1 MKPQVLVSRFPSFF
15 RTLFF
20 GGLPA
25 LALLLAAGTAS
36 GQILD
41 WVNQPF
47 SQAFIGGTDQ
57 GYAVAYDASGN
68 VYVTGSFAG
77 TADFDPGPG
86 TANLTSAGGD
96 DIFVAK
102 YDASG
107 NYIWANRIGGT
118 GGDIGYGLAV
128 DGSGNVHVTGYFSGS
143 NVDFDPG
150 PGTENLSSAGG
161 IDIFFAKYDASGN
174 YVWANRVGGTSGEQG
189 RGIAVDGIGNV
200 HLTGSFRGNNV
211 DFDPGPGIVNLS
223 SNSFTTD
230 IFIAKYDA
238 SGNYVWANRV
248 GSSNGLS
255 DVGYGLALDVS
266 GNVHVT
272 GHFTGTADFDP
283 GAGTA
288 NLTSAGNIDI
298 FIAKY
303 DASGNY
309 VWANRVGGS
318 GSDTGNSLAVDGSG
332 NVHLTGFFQATV
344 DFDPGAGPANLTSI
358 GNVDIFIAKYNASG
372 NYVWAKQVGN
382 TGVNYGNGL
391 ALDGSG
397 NVHVTGQFQGTNVDF
412 DPGGGTANLSS
423 AGSDDIFIAKYNA
436 SGNYVWAKRIG
447 GTINDQGLGLAV
459 DGSGNVHVT
468 GSFRG
473 TDVDF
478 DPGAGTAELSAG
490 AGNSDAFALRLS
502 AAGNYDWAVN
512 WGQYNNTAPT
522 PTLMECRA
530 IARDASGNVYATGS
544 FQGLYVDFDPGAGT
558 AYLTS
563 AGGSD
568 IFIAKY
574 DASGNYVWAKRIGG
588 TSTDIGYGLAV
599 DAGGNVHVT
608 GQFSGSNIDFDP
620 GAGTALLSSSAVDL
634 FVAKYD
640 ASGNYVWAKRIG
652 GTSTDIGY
660 GLAVDGSGN
669 IYVTGIF
676 LGSNVDFDPGIGT
689 APLSSAGGADIF
701 IAKYDASGG
710 YLWANRVGSTG
721 ADNGYGLAVDGSGNV
736 HVTGGFRGTNV
747 DFDPSAGT
755 ANLSSAG
762 NNDIFIA
769 KYDASGNYMWANRVG
784 STSDDIGYGIAVDG
798 SGNVHVTGYFQ
809 ATNVDFDPGP
819 NTENLSSAG
828 SADIFI
834 AKYDASGNY
843 VWAKRVGNTS
853 GDQGLGLALD
863 GSGNVHVT
871 GFFNTTNVDFDPGAG
886 TATLASAG
894 GNDIFIAKYDASGN
908 YVEAMQAGST
918 GSDAGYCIAAGAAG
932 KVAAGG
938 RFDET
943 VDFDPGVGTSDR
955 TAVATSGDIFIAQY
969 TFTATAPEINLKGN
983 SLSIAD
989 GDVTPD
995 VADHT
1000 DFENACVNS
1009 GTVVRTFTIENTGT
1023 ADLTIPAAGIT
1034 LSGANMAD
1042 FTVGGITLP
1051 ATITGGNATTFTV
1064 TFDPSAAGLRS
1075 ATVNIANDDS
1085 DENPYDFAIQGTG
1098 VANPSCNITSGPT
1111 SVCPASAGHVYT
1123 AGGGTYQWSIDANGT
1138 GASLNAP
1145 TNMASVTVTAGTTG
1159 TFTITVTVTANGCTS
1174 SCSQTVTVEDVTP
1187 PSISCPANQS
1197 VPFDNTSPCSAI
1209 VSGIDATPNDN
1220 CGASLTYALS
1230 GATTGSGNGQAS
1242 GLTFNAGVTTV
1253 TYTATDGAGLQSS
1266 CMFTVTVQACLE
1278 ISGTILWSTDLSTPV
1293 EQATV
1298 NLSGSATGSDL
1309 TDVNGDFSFILL
1321 PQTGNFTLKPVKNIN
1336 FSNGL
1341 FVNDALAIQQHLTGI
1356 NVITDPYR
1364 IIACDVN
1371 GSNSVSTFDA
1381 TLIKQLL
1388 LGNPLVFSQFKKSWR
1403 FVTQTWTP
1411 VLPPWGFPEQ
1421 IDLTGVSTDQPGQD
1435 FYGIKIGDVIAN
1447 FADPANFGGGSNSP
1461 APLVLR
1467 AEDRLL
1473 EQGKPVVVTLTAD
1486 AFDDLAAWQFALK
1499 FDPQHL
1505 HFDSV
1510 EVVQGGVLPLAT
1522 SDFGLFG
1529 LAAGEIRAVWTGT
1542 TTAVA
1547 LPGGTEVFRLH
1558 FRALESGHAAQRSA
1572 AARRR
1577 DFTGSSIQQRT
1588 GTSGNG
1594 VELQSVHQH
1603 PQSGRKPIPAAAKP
1617 AQSLHG

>member
-736 HVTGGFRGTNV
+736 HVTGGFRGMNV
-747 DFDPSAGT
+747 DFDPSAST

-1042 FTVGGITLP
+1042 FTVGGISLP
-1051 ATITGGNATTFTV
+1051 ATITGGNATIFTV

-1098 VANPSCNITSGPT
+1098 VADPTCNISSGPT
-1111 SVCPASAGHVYT
+1111 SVCPNSTGHIYAAT
-1123 AGGGTYQWSIDANGT
+1123 GGGTYLWSISGNGLINGSNT
-1138 GASLNAP
+1138 GS
-1145 TNMASVTVTAGTTG
+1145 SVTVNASAAGTYTL
-1159 TFTITVTVTANGCTS
+1159 TVEVTDNGCTS
-1174 SCSQTVTVEDVTP
+1174 TCSQMVDVEDVTQPSITCPANVTVNNDAGQCNAAVTVAQPTFSDNCSVSFTPDLSNISNTNTLTIEAWVKPDGQQSPATGMVFNRSSPSGACGLNFAWNSGNPNNKIGYHWAGSGGTWGWTGGPTYLPNEWNHIALVIEPAKATIYVTNSNGTSSAVNTFTHNPVNLNSLWNVGDDTCCPNREFDGTIDEVRIWNKSRSQAEILSTMNAELAGNEADLVLYYNFNQGIAGGNNAGITTLNDLTGSVNGDLQNVDLTGTASNWVAGQAGFGNALQLDGSDDRVPFNTMTTVNFPTIENDVNNTDNASGTYAVGTATVTWMATDASGLTNTCQQTVTVIDNQP
-1187 PSISCPANQS
+1187 PAVSCPANQN
-1197 VPFDNTSPCSAI
+1197 VPPTTASPCSAP
-1209 VSGIDATPNDN
+1209 VAGIDAVSSDN
-1220 CGASLTYALS
+1220 CGAPALTYALS

-1278 ISGTILWSTDLSTPV
+1278 I
-1293 EQATV
+1293 QR
-1298 NLSGSATGSDL
+1298 N
-1309 TDVNGDFSFILL
+1309 
-1321 PQTGNFTLKPVKNIN
+1321 
-1336 FSNGL
+1336 
-1341 FVNDALAIQQHLTGI
+1341 H
-1356 NVITDPYR
+1356 
-1364 IIACDVN
+1364 
-1371 GSNSVSTFDA
+1371 
-1381 TLIKQLL
+1381 
-1388 LGNPLVFSQFKKSWR
+1388 PLV
-1403 FVTQTWTP
+1403 
-1411 VLPPWGFPEQ
+1411 
-1421 IDLTGVSTDQPGQD
+1421 D
-1435 FYGIKIGDVIAN
+1435 
-1447 FADPANFGGGSNSP
+1447 
-1461 APLVLR
+1461 
-1467 AEDRLL
+1467 
-1473 EQGKPVVVTLTAD
+1473 
-1486 AFDDLAAWQFALK
+1486 
-1499 FDPQHL
+1499 
-1505 HFDSV
+1505 
-1510 EVVQGGVLPLAT
+1510 
-1522 SDFGLFG
+1522 
-1529 LAAGEIRAVWTGT
+1529 
-1542 TTAVA
+1542 
-1547 LPGGTEVFRLH
+1547 
-1558 FRALESGHAAQRSA
+1558 
-1572 AARRR
+1572 
-1577 DFTGSSIQQRT
+1577 
-1588 GTSGNG
+1588 
-1594 VELQSVHQH
+1594 
-1603 PQSGRKPIPAAAKP
+1603 
-1617 AQSLHG
+1617 